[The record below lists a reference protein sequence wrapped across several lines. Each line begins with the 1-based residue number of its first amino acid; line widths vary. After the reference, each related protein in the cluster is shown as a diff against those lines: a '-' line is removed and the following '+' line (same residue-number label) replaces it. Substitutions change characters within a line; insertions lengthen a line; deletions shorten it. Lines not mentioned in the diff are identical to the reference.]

1 MRKKSEK
8 LSFLRNLSVDL
19 SADASTDAPAI
30 INIRKFPENTK
41 ENYGSEYFEKFYVLN
56 LQNVI
61 E

>member
-1 MRKKSEK
+1 MWLYDMSITTPQNFKKIGG
-8 LSFLRNLSVDL
+8 DL
-19 SADASTDAPAI
+19 DHPKSLAI
-30 INIRKFPENTK
+30 IQRKFPENTK